1 MHTDYSESIDALERA
16 MATLKKQSADV
27 KQASLAQLSPLY
39 KLKDFDIVPD
49 EAKRSIDSF
58 LSQSSGMDD
67 QAPEAN
73 AYEFQSSGI
82 IDMLKDL
89 HTKFTEERTKLEKE
103 ETESRQYYEMLM
115 SDLDSE
121 IENAQ
126 AGVDKDSDDKAK
138 ALKAKASAE
147 GELSDTITV
156 RDEDRKYLEDTTATC
171 EQKAKD
177 FESRQQ
183 LRAEE
188 LEAIE
193 KAIEIIS
200 SNAVS
205 GAAKKHLP
213 TLLQEKGASFAQLRS
228 ETRNPAQYQAAIYLQ
243 DKARQFNS
251 RILDAMATRVTKDPF
266 KKVKKMIKDLID
278 KLMEE
283 ANEEA
288 AHKGWC
294 DTELATNGKTRKE
307 KTDEVDTLKAEID
320 ELTASVAKLTEEI
333 TELSNAIAE
342 LDAAVAKATSMRED
356 EKAKNGATIKD
367 SIEAQTAVAAALT
380 VLREFYAKADK
391 ATAFVQQPAMPDQP
405 YKGMGGM
412 AGGVVGMLEVI
423 ESDFARVEAETSAA
437 EAQGAKEYEEFM
449 SDSKV
454 DKAGKARDI
463 EHKTTKKQNEEAAVT
478 EQTTDLEGTQK
489 ELDAAL
495 RYYDKLKPSCVD
507 SGVSYEERVAR
518 RKEEI
523 QSLQDALKILNGEDI

>member
-115 SDLDSE
+115 QDLTTQV
-121 IENAQ
+121 ENAS
-126 AGVDKDSDDKAK
+126 AALDEKKANKAK
-138 ALKAKASAE
+138 TLEAKAAAE
-147 GELSDTITV
+147 GELSDTITT
-156 RDEDRKYLEDTTATC
+156 RDDDTKYLEDVTATC
-171 EQKAKD
+171 SQKAKD

-294 DTELATNGKTRKE
+294 DTELATNEKTRKK

-320 ELTASVAKLTEEI
+320 ELNASISKLGEEI
-333 TELSNAIAE
+333 VELSNAIAE
-342 LDAAVAKATSMRED
+342 LDAAVAKATEMRED
-356 EKAKNGATIKD
+356 EKAKNAETIKD
-367 SIEAQTAVAAALT
+367 AQEAQTAVAQALT
-380 VLREFYAKADK
+380 VLKEFYAKAVK
-391 ATAFVQQPAMPDQP
+391 ATAFVQQPEVFDEP
-405 YKGMGGM
+405 YTGMGGM

-423 ESDFARVEAETSAA
+423 ESDFARVQAETSSA
-437 EAQGAKEYEEFM
+437 EAEAAKQNEEFM
-449 SDSKV
+449 HDSKV
-454 DKAGKARDI
+454 DKAGKAKDT

-478 EQTTDLEGTQK
+478 EATTDLEGTQK

-507 SGVSYEERVAR
+507 SGVSYEDRVAQ

-523 QSLQDALKILNGEDI
+523 QSLQDALKILNGESI